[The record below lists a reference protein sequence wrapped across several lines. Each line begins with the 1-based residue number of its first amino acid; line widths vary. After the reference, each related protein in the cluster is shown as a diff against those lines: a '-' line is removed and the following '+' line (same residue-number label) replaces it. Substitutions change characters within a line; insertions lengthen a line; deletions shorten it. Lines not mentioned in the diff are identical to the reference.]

1 MIGHPQSGWI
11 DLGKNKMTK
20 FDFLY
25 KLTTAK
31 AAMKTIMLIPGETY
45 YFFLN
50 NISKDFNLSYD
61 LLLKAYTKNAKRK
74 DGNILA
80 DTYELPNGMDEEK
93 VVKYLLDHTEKR
105 YKNMSQKLFG
115 DYDERKW
122 YNYITVASIIQKES
136 ANRKEMPVVS
146 SVIYNRLNKNMA
158 LQMDGTLNYGKF
170 SHTKVTPQMIASD
183 TSTYNTY
190 RRKGIP
196 TDPICAVEIDAIKA
210 AVYPA
215 ITSYFY
221 FVKSGENKTHS
232 FSNDFN
238 THRQN
243 IGSEKPAKPVTSENY
258 QTKKIDIQSIWSQ

>member
-1 MIGHPQSGWI
+1 MGSPQSGWI
-11 DLGKNKMTK
+11 NLGKNKMTK

-31 AAMKTIMLIPGETY
+31 AAMKTVMLTPGETY
-45 YFFLN
+45 YFFLKN
-50 NISKDFNLSYD
+50 LSRDFNLSHD
-61 LLLKAYTKNAKRK
+61 LLLKAYNKHAKRK

-80 DTYELPNGMDEEK
+80 DTYELPNGMGEERII
-93 VVKYLLDHTEKR
+93 KYLLDHTDKR
-105 YKNMSQKLFG
+105 YKSMSQKLFG

-146 SVIYNRLNKNMA
+146 SVVYNRLNKNMA

-170 SHTKVTPQMIASD
+170 SHTKVTPQMIAND

-196 TDPICAVEIDAIKA
+196 TDPVCAVEIDAIKA

-215 ITSYFY
+215 VTSYFY
-221 FVKSGENKTHS
+221 FVKSGENKAHA
-232 FSNDFN
+232 FSKDFD

-243 IGSEKPAKPVTSENY
+243 IGSEQKVKPESSENY
-258 QTKKIDIQSIWSQ
+258 QTKKVDIKSIWSQ